1 MFDNFP
7 ATAHPPSM
15 PTPPRTRDQ
24 QNAYDKALREIE
36 KCKRE
41 GETTLKLERIGLAEL
56 PPEIGQLTALMELQ
70 LNNNRLTSLPPQIGL
85 LNCLTRLSLDR
96 NELTSLPPQIGDLVS
111 LKELFVEGNFLE
123 WLPSEIG
130 NLKELIELSFE
141 ENKLKTLP
149 PEIGRLGK
157 LKALY
162 LESNRLTY
170 LPPQIGELRT
180 LTHLYLQQNQL
191 KSLPPEIAKLENLQW
206 LFLHGNPDLGLLTGV
221 LGTSSV
227 DVIKGIAQPAS
238 PKAILDYY
246 FSRQTQGERPLNE
259 VKLLLLGRGEAGK
272 TSVSRALRG
281 EKFQKDQEE
290 TAGIEIRSW
299 ELECPGGEPVKVHLW
314 DFAGQEITH
323 ETHRYFLTERSLYL
337 VVLDGRGGQQ
347 MEEAEYWLSHVERY
361 GSRVEAG
368 RVERSPVIVVL
379 NKWRS
384 PGPYEVEKR
393 RLQREHPNIRAFVET
408 DCKDGH
414 GIETLRQTLCAVLE
428 QMPAV
433 RAPWPLSY
441 FRVREKLAE
450 LVSPDDPKERRPFL
464 NWKSFQAVCAECGVK
479 ETGKQRSLAQNFNS
493 LGVAMYYGHDA
504 RLRDMHVL
512 DPNWAANGLYGMV
525 RGVQRRPF
533 QDKAGHL
540 WAGDFA
546 AVLAE
551 GMRTMDPVRQAM
563 VEEYPEER
571 DEVRVH
577 EFLLDLMQ
585 DRELGFQ
592 AGEHEGRPVYLLPG
606 LLTLD
611 EPEPALY
618 DVAAHMEQARVRFR
632 YRYEFLPAGVMSR
645 FIVRTH
651 ALSEGLHRWQR
662 GVVLGWEDAR
672 ALVMAERRRNPRVD
686 VFICGGTA
694 AQMQELA
701 GVVRANMQAI
711 HQGLPE
717 GLRGEEELDLTLP
730 GEQYESVEKLA
741 KLEAAEQPVQV
752 VTARGVRELSVTPEL
767 EQVQP
772 ASARQ
777 GGAPRLKV
785 FISYA
790 HANHKL
796 WERLRP
802 YLDILK
808 NEGLVEWWQDGKI
821 RPGSAW
827 DEVIREEL
835 KQADIVILL
844 LSTAFFASDYI
855 RGVELREA
863 RRRHEAGEAEILPVL
878 LEPTTAAVGQK
889 WLSRLQT
896 VPVHNGALRPI
907 TSHNPQVNGW
917 HEVDK
922 ALRGVIAEVA
932 ERRGR

>member
-1 MFDNFP
+1 M
-7 ATAHPPSM
+7 
-15 PTPPRTRDQ
+15 
-24 QNAYDKALREIE
+24 EI
-36 KCKRE
+36 
-41 GETTLKLERIGLAEL
+41 
-56 PPEIGQLTALMELQ
+56 
-70 LNNNRLTSLPPQIGL
+70 S
-85 LNCLTRLSLDR
+85 
-96 NELTSLPPQIGDLVS
+96 
-111 LKELFVEGNFLE
+111 
-123 WLPSEIG
+123 
-130 NLKELIELSFE
+130 
-141 ENKLKTLP
+141 
-149 PEIGRLGK
+149 RLGK
-157 LKALY
+157 L
-162 LESNRLTY
+162 E
-170 LPPQIGELRT
+170 
-180 LTHLYLQQNQL
+180 
-191 KSLPPEIAKLENLQW
+191 W
-206 LFLHGNPDLGLLTGV
+206 LFLHENPGLGLPPEV
-221 LGTSSV
+221 LGPILIDVAFGSS
-227 DVIKGIAQPAS
+227 QPAS

-464 NWKSFQAVCAECGVK
+464 NWQSFQAVCAECGVK

-533 QDKAGHL
+533 QGKAGHL

-585 DRELGFQ
+585 ERELGFQ

-752 VTARGVRELSVTPEL
+752 VTARGVRELPVTPEL